1 MVWIAAAKV
10 DGRYVTEHILVVED
24 DRPTRDLIARYLIDN
39 HFRVSTA
46 VTGAQAEGALD
57 AERVDLVVL
66 DLNLPDQDGLM
77 LAKKLLAEHDIPIVI
92 LTGRTEEMD
101 RVLGL
106 ELGADD
112 YVTKPFSP
120 RELLARIRAVLRRGQ
135 GKPASRRAQGLRVYR
150 FAGFELRSATRKL
163 ISPDRHEVELTGGEF
178 SLLVALLNAPKQIL
192 SRDQLLEGSRMY
204 DDVYDRSID
213 VQILRL
219 RRKIETNPSE
229 PRLIRTERGAGYY
242 LDCEV
247 EVS

>member
-1 MVWIAAAKV
+1 MP
-10 DGRYVTEHILVVED
+10 VTEHILVVED
-24 DRPTRDLIARYLIDN
+24 DRPTRDLIARYLTDN

-46 VTGAQAEGALD
+46 VTGVDGEGALQRD
-57 AERVDLVVL
+57 PVDLVVL

-77 LAKKLLAEHDIPIVI
+77 LAKRLLAEHDIPIVI

-120 RELLARIRAVLRRGQ
+120 RELLARIRAVLRRTQ
-135 GKPASRRAQGLRVYR
+135 GKPGSRRALALRVYR
-150 FAGFELRSATRKL
+150 FAGFELRSGTRKL
-163 ISPDRHEVELTGGEF
+163 FSPAGSEVDLTGGEF
-178 SLLVALLNAPKQIL
+178 SLLVAFLNSPRQIL
-192 SRDQLLEGSRMY
+192 SRDQLLEGSRLY

-219 RRKIETNPSE
+219 RRKIESDPSE
-229 PRLIRTERGAGYY
+229 PQLIRTERGAGYY
-242 LDCEV
+242 LDCDV
-247 EVS
+247 EVT

>member
-1 MVWIAAAKV
+1 M
-10 DGRYVTEHILVVED
+10 TEHILVVED
-24 DRPTRDLIARYLIDN
+24 DRPTRDLIARYLTDN

-46 VTGAQAEGALD
+46 VTGAEGEGALGRD
-57 AERVDLVVL
+57 PVDLVVL

-77 LAKKLLAEHDIPIVI
+77 LAKRLLAEHDIPIVI

-120 RELLARIRAVLRRGQ
+120 RELLARIRAVLRRTQ
-135 GKPASRRAQGLRVYR
+135 GKPGSRRAQALRVYR
-150 FAGFELRSATRKL
+150 FAGFELRSGTRKL
-163 ISPDRHEVELTGGEF
+163 ISPAGSEVELTGGEF
-178 SLLVALLNAPKQIL
+178 SLLVTFLNSPKQIL
-192 SRDQLLEGSRMY
+192 SRDQLLEGSRLY

-219 RRKIETNPSE
+219 RRKIEANPSE
-229 PRLIRTERGAGYY
+229 PQLIRTERGAGYY

>member
-1 MVWIAAAKV
+1 L
-10 DGRYVTEHILVVED
+10 VTQHILVVED
-24 DRPTRDLIARYLIDN
+24 DRATCDLIAQYLSDN

-46 VTGAQAEGALD
+46 VTGVEAEQALHGD
-57 AERVDLVVL
+57 AMDLVVL

-77 LAKKLLAEHDIPIVI
+77 LAKKLVAESDIPIVM
-92 LTGRTEEMD
+92 LTGRTDEMD

-120 RELLARIRAVLRRGQ
+120 RELLARIRAVLRRAR
-135 GKPASRRAQGLRVYR
+135 GKPGGRREQSLRVYR
-150 FAGFELRSATRKL
+150 FGGFELRTGTRKL
-163 ISPDRHEVELTGGEF
+163 ISPDGKELELTSGEF
-178 SLLVALLNAPKQIL
+178 SLLAAFLKSPQQIL
-192 SRDQLLEGSRMY
+192 SRDQLLEASRLY

-219 RRKIETNPSE
+219 RRKLEKDPSE
-229 PRLIRTERGAGYY
+229 PQLIKTERGAGYY

-247 EVS
+247 ESG

>member
-1 MVWIAAAKV
+1 
-10 DGRYVTEHILVVED
+10 VTEHILVVED

-46 VTGAQAEGALD
+46 VTGAQGENALGAEA
-57 AERVDLVVL
+57 VDLVVL

-77 LAKKLLAEHDIPIVI
+77 LAKKLLAERDIPIVI
-92 LTGRTEEMD
+92 LTGRSEEMD

-120 RELLARIRAVLRRGQ
+120 RELLARIRAVLRRAQ
-135 GKPASRRAQGLRVYR
+135 GKPGSRRAQALRIYR
-150 FAGFELRSATRKL
+150 FAGFELRSGTRKL
-163 ISPDRHEVELTGGEF
+163 ISPEGREVELTGGEF
-178 SLLVALLNAPKQIL
+178 SLLVALLNTPRQIL

-219 RRKIETNPSE
+219 RRKLEVNPSE

>member
-1 MVWIAAAKV
+1 
-10 DGRYVTEHILVVED
+10 VTQHILVVED
-24 DRPTRDLIARYLIDN
+24 DRPTRDLIARYLVDN

-46 VTGAQAEGALD
+46 VTGAEAQGALD
-57 AERVDLVVL
+57 GDSVDLVVL

-77 LAKKLLAEHDIPIVI
+77 LAKTLLAERDIPIVI

-120 RELLARIRAVLRRGQ
+120 RELLARIRAVLRRTQ
-135 GKPASRRAQGLRVYR
+135 GKPGSRRSQALRIYR
-150 FAGFELRSATRKL
+150 FAGFELRSGTRKL
-163 ISPDRHEVELTGGEF
+163 ISPTGNEVELTGGEF
-178 SLLVALLNAPKQIL
+178 SL
-192 SRDQLLEGSRMY
+192 LLEGSRMY

-219 RRKIETNPSE
+219 RRKIEVNPSE
-229 PRLIRTERGAGYY
+229 PQLIRTERGAGYY